1 MRCQYCNCAESKV
14 IDSRPTEEG
23 NSIRRRREC
32 MGCGRRFTTYEKIEM
47 LPLMVVKR
55 DGRRETFDAQKIKAG
70 ILHACE
76 KLPVSMQQIDAMT
89 TSIEQRAYASM
100 EGEISSQRIG
110 DMVMEELKA
119 TNDVAYVRFAA
130 VYRLFTDIG
139 TFMQELQ
146 KLLDE
151 GEKVKKAKGA
161 GRGKNRVP
169 APFYWF
175 FTESWGKSS
184 SGALLRE
191 RRVTGRDASLP
202 APLLSSVWHTGR
214 PWNSWGVAPN
224 PTRDAVP

>member
-151 GEKVKKAKGA
+151 GKNKTTTMRWTQKKIAFQRIFIARKRRSRLCSFPHFAYFSMDSSQESNGLMPSRPATVGA
-161 GRGKNRVP
+161 TF
-169 APFYWF
+169 A
-175 FTESWGKSS
+175 
-184 SGALLRE
+184 
-191 RRVTGRDASLP
+191 
-202 APLLSSVWHTGR
+202 R
-214 PWNSWGVAPN
+214 PKPWPSFNS
-224 PTRDAVP
+224 

>member
-151 GEKVKKAKGA
+151 GKSKASKMRWTRKKSRSSAFILHEKGEAA
-161 GRGKNRVP
+161 YAASILLTSAWILPRNRT
-169 APFYWF
+169 A
-175 FTESWGKSS
+175 
-184 SGALLRE
+184 
-191 RRVTGRDASLP
+191 
-202 APLLSSVWHTGR
+202 
-214 PWNSWGVAPN
+214 
-224 PTRDAVP
+224 